1 MIIPLYLPLYL
12 LHLLQLLNIA
22 CFGPLKHIYEQ
33 ETQIYMQH
41 SINYID
47 KKDFIAIYQQ
57 VYSHALTASNICSG
71 FAAGGLVPYK
81 PEQVLD
87 QLHIQL
93 KTPTLPGTSHSNQ
106 SSSWTAETPKNA
118 RELEKQAKL
127 IKNLWQQC
135 THSPPSPI
143 SEAVDQVVKGCQI
156 AINNTVLLE
165 HKIKQLYAANQ
176 HQKHK

>member
-22 CFGPLKHIYEQ
+22 CFEPLKHVYGQ
-33 ETQIYMQH
+33 KTQIYMQH

-57 VYSHALTASNICSG
+57 VCLHALTASSICSR
-71 FAAGGLVPYK
+71 FAAEGLVPYK

-93 KTPTLPGTSHSNQ
+93 KISTLSGTSHSNQ
-106 SSSWTAETPKNA
+106 LSSWTAETLKNA
-118 RELEKQAKL
+118 RELKKQVKL
-127 IKNLWQQC
+127 IKNL
-135 THSPPSPI
+135 
-143 SEAVDQVVKGCQI
+143 
-156 AINNTVLLE
+156 
-165 HKIKQLYAANQ
+165 
-176 HQKHK
+176 

>member
-1 MIIPLYLPLYL
+1 MIILAAQNHQSNWYTELPKGWTIETSKNSWTTDELEICWLKDVFNKHIKACTAGRYCLLILDSYSSHASAEFDQFCTENIIIPLYLPPYSS
-12 LHLLQLLNIA
+12 HLLQLLDIA
-22 CFGPLKHIYEQ
+22 CFEPLKCTYGQ

-87 QLHIQL
+87 QLHI
-93 KTPTLPGTSHSNQ
+93 
-106 SSSWTAETPKNA
+106 
-118 RELEKQAKL
+118 
-127 IKNLWQQC
+127 
-135 THSPPSPI
+135 
-143 SEAVDQVVKGCQI
+143 
-156 AINNTVLLE
+156 
-165 HKIKQLYAANQ
+165 
-176 HQKHK
+176 